1 MQTSPP
7 LTSFSDGVGE
17 PKKPP
22 CVSCHDSGSECVL
35 TKSRRGGNF
44 RYYRTGPG
52 MAAADSVEAAPTHS
66 DNVSSSQEAES
77 PVNEGSVVREDS
89 GDLLAMELRNPS
101 DALQILAISGYQP
114 PKSPNAATNPGMQGS
129 TETILSQPHR
139 TRLHAQSTS
148 TIFDDYELVQ
158 RGLLRPS
165 LVSELLLK
173 FVIHFLFSW
182 HRLTVDLDMPATTTH
197 TVPSSPPIYCAL
209 QAQPRF
215 RNQTTSF

>member
-1 MQTSPP
+1 M
-7 LTSFSDGVGE
+7 
-17 PKKPP
+17 
-22 CVSCHDSGSECVL
+22 SCHDSGSECVL

-44 RYYRTGPG
+44 RYYRTGPR
-52 MAAADSVEAAPTHS
+52 MADADSVEAARTHS
-66 DNVSSSQEAES
+66 DHISSSQEAES
-77 PVNEGSVVREDS
+77 PVNEGSVVRDDS

-101 DALQILAISGYQP
+101 DALQILAFSGDQP
-114 PKSPNAATNPGMQGS
+114 PARHSTTSPNAATNPGMQGS

-139 TRLHAQSTS
+139 TRFHAQSTS